1 MLWGF
6 VSCAGR
12 VMVRSLRRMCATALH
27 QAFAL
32 GIATAIVWAFV
43 PPAAA
48 QRQPGLIIT
57 NGNIIDCLGNQACIT
72 ANGIANVPN
81 IFAQAC
87 KATGGTLS
95 GNQCLFAV
103 LPSSD
108 FRPLSFINIAEDIFE
123 AHLLEQAKAAA
134 ASASQISESAVQ
146 TAIRDIRDSIQD
158 KASAADKAA
167 PQGLGA
173 RQARSQE
180 SPMMGLTRSPTAVP
194 SPIAMWVQGYV
205 DREWRDSN
213 LGFLDGRTTTTAG
226 AIGGIDH
233 TTYRLFSPNDALV
246 VGLLAGVTQMHTT
259 SVIDV
264 KTRIDGPSLGVYG
277 VYVNGGFSV
286 DFNAKV
292 DFLALDQ
299 SSALPI
305 SSDLRT
311 YTTAANINYKFD
323 VGGGWI
329 EPTAGAIYT
338 VTRWDNVMSALDGH
352 TVRVQGGVRFGQ
364 SFSYGA
370 VTIEPT
376 LLGLLYSDVVIEGG
390 NINNVGVPLAPT
402 DEGKLFEQ
410 ASLKLNFDFGSGLST
425 SIEGEVRHG
434 SLDHGAEVVG
444 AAGRVGLRY
453 RW

>member
-1 MLWGF
+1 ML
-6 VSCAGR
+6 
-12 VMVRSLRRMCATALH
+12 RSLRQVRATALP

-32 GIATAIVWAFV
+32 GIATALLWVSCV
-43 PPAAA
+43 PRAAA
-48 QRQPGLIIT
+48 QERPTPIIT
-57 NGNIIDCLGNQACIT
+57 NGNISSCPGNPACSAATAIT
-72 ANGIANVPN
+72 SIPN

-87 KATGGTLS
+87 QLSGGTLS
-95 GNQCLFAV
+95 GTQCLFAG

-108 FRPLSFINIAEDIFE
+108 GGPLSFVTVAQEIFE

-134 ASASQISESAVQ
+134 ASASQVSMSAVQ
-146 TAIRDIRDSIQD
+146 AAIRDIRDTLQG
-158 KASAADKAA
+158 KGSAAATAA

-173 RQARSQE
+173 RQALSSE
-180 SPMMGLTRSPTAVP
+180 SPMMGLTRSPTVVP
-194 SPIAMWVQGYV
+194 SPIAVWVQGYV

-213 LGFLDGRTTTTAG
+213 LGFFDGRTTTTAG
-226 AIGGIDH
+226 AIGGIDY
-233 TTYRLFSPNDALV
+233 TSYRLFSANDAFV
-246 VGLLAGVTQMHTT
+246 VGLLAGITDMRAT

-264 KTRIDGPSLGVYG
+264 KTRIDGPSVGVYG

-286 DFNAKV
+286 DFNSKV
-292 DFLALDQ
+292 DFLSLDQ
-299 SSALPI
+299 SSALPL
-305 SSDLRT
+305 SADLRT
-311 YTTAANINYKFD
+311 YASAANVNYKFD

-338 VTRWDNVMSALDGH
+338 VTRWDGGMSALDGH

-364 SFSYGA
+364 SFNLGG

-390 NINNVGVPLAPT
+390 NINNIGVPLAPT
-402 DEGKLFEQ
+402 EEGKLFEQ
-410 ASLKLNFDFGSGLST
+410 ASLKLNFDFANGLST

-434 SLDHGAEVVG
+434 NLDHGAEVVG